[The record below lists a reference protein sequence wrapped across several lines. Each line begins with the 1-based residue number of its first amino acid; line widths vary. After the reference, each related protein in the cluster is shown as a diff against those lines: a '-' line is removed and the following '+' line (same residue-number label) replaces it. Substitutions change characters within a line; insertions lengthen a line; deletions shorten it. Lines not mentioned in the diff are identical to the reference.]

1 MKQKLDKKT
10 LNNNRIQAIQKSIIE
25 SNQTVKSINLANKI
39 IQEKKFDEHHSRP
52 SLQNRENTDRI

>member
-1 MKQKLDKKT
+1 
-10 LNNNRIQAIQKSIIE
+10 
-25 SNQTVKSINLANKI
+25 KSINLANKI